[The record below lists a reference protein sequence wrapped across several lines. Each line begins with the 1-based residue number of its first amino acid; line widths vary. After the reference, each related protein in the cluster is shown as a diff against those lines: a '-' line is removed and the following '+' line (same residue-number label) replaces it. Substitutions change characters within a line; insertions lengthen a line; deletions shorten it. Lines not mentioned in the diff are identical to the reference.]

1 MQSRSQATVEVDID
15 AALAAS
21 LSGRSSEII
30 QLTREALSN
39 VARHSQATRASLRLA
54 RRGSEALLVLEDNG
68 VGFDTS
74 SDSNGFGMSNMRARA
89 EHLGGTLV
97 VESETGKGTTLRITF
112 PI

>member
-1 MQSRSQATVEVDID
+1 MQSRSHATVEVDID

-89 EHLGGTLV
+89 ERLGGTLV
-97 VESETGKGTTLRITF
+97 VESETGKGTTLRVTF